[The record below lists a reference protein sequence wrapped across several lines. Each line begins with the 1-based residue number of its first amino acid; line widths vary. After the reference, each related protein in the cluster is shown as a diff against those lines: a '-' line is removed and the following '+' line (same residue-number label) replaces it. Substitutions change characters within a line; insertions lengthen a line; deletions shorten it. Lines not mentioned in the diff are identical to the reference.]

1 MFQDNNGRNFKIIMA
16 DVIGY
21 VSMNLSNPARYFNK
35 KKKNWQDINYVVSS
49 IFNR

>member
-35 KKKNWQDINYVVSS
+35 KKKLARYQLRSF
-49 IFNR
+49 FNL